1 MSSTTSSTEQQQ
13 QQPAMSMTIA
23 NATNNNT
30 LANLAKV
37 QATSADAS
45 LRSRKGKKGKKKAPV
60 VPYLTPQ
67 EEEKAAAAKAAA
79 VVPADVPSEPAKP
92 AWQCSPR
99 KPSTP
104 ESLRD
109 IQEKE
114 VIKDVEDRVAQL
126 EAEEAAKK
134 VAADAKV
141 AAVKAAADKL
151 AEERFE
157 KAQKKFDSP
166 KGSVTLGSNPFAGFE
181 SDGDD
186 SSEEFDDEPIAEC
199 STSSDDELSSDGEPS
214 SDEEGKTHEEF
225 VERQTAFADR
235 KMESLRGAMKSLKEK
250 RARSRSALSRS
261 SANHKERHKAQIEDM
276 TKRIN
281 EIERKCHGLH
291 NLASREFTCD
301 CGNHFEF
308 LTPALLLAK
317 NPVCTDC
324 FKSQKQKHTEGTQIC
339 KFFCQGKCKHGPKC
353 KYSHNADDLLRK
365 LTENGWAHP
374 PAADI
379 QRLRD
384 AQEKY
389 GASKSR
395 KASKKCPHP
404 PQSAEAKLWYKEQK
418 RR

>member
-1 MSSTTSSTEQQQ
+1 
-13 QQPAMSMTIA
+13 MTIV
-23 NATNNNT
+23 NAINNNT
-30 LANLAKV
+30 LATSAKV
-37 QATSADAS
+37 QATSADSS
-45 LRSRKGKKGKKKAPV
+45 LRSHKGKKKKGKRGKAPV

-67 EEEKAAAAKAAA
+67 EEEKAAAAKAVA

-92 AWQCSPR
+92 AKAAWQCSPC

-114 VIKDVEDRVAQL
+114 VIKDVEDRIAQL

-151 AEERFE
+151 VEERFK

-166 KGSVTLGSNPFAGFE
+166 KGSVTLGSNPFAGIE

-199 STSSDDELSSDGEPS
+199 STSSDDELSSDGELS
-214 SDEEGKTHEEF
+214 SDEEGETHKEF
-225 VERQTAFADR
+225 VERQTAFAAR

-250 RARSRSALSRS
+250 RVRSRSALSRS
-261 SANHKERHKAQIEDM
+261 TAAHKERHEAQIEDT

-291 NLASREFTCD
+291 NLASREFTCN

-324 FKSQKQKHTEGTQIC
+324 FKLQKQKHTEGSQIC

-353 KYSHNADDLLRK
+353 KYSHDADDLLRK

-404 PQSAEAKLWYKEQK
+404 PQSAEAKRWYKEQK

>member
-1 MSSTTSSTEQQQ
+1 
-13 QQPAMSMTIA
+13 MSMTIA
-23 NATNNNT
+23 KATNNKT

-37 QATSADAS
+37 QATPAKLQATSADAS
-45 LRSRKGKKGKKKAPV
+45 LPSRKVKKGKNKKKKAPV

-67 EEEKAAAAKAAA
+67 EEKAAAAKAAA
-79 VVPADVPSEPAKP
+79 VVPADVSSKPAEPAEP
-92 AWQCSPR
+92 AWQCSPC
-99 KPSTP
+99 KPP
-104 ESLRD
+104 KSLSD
-109 IQEKE
+109 IQEEE
-114 VIKDVEDRVAQL
+114 VIKDVEDRIAQL

-151 AEERFE
+151 AQERFE
-157 KAQKKFDSP
+157 KANCRIAQKKL
-166 KGSVTLGSNPFAGFE
+166 GSVTLGSNPFAGIE

-186 SSEEFDDEPIAEC
+186 SSDEFDDEPIAEC
-199 STSSDDELSSDGEPS
+199 STISDDELSSDGEPS
-214 SDEEGKTHEEF
+214 SDEEGETHEEF
-225 VERQTAFADR
+225 VERQTVIAAR
-235 KMESLRGAMKSLKEK
+235 KMESLRGAMKRLKEK

-261 SANHKERHKAQIEDM
+261 SANHKERHKAQIEDT

-281 EIERKCHGLH
+281 EVERKCHGLH
-291 NLASREFTCD
+291 NIASCEFTCD
-301 CGNHFEF
+301 CGNHLEH
-308 LTPALLLAK
+308 LTPSLLLAK

-324 FKSQKQKHTEGTQIC
+324 FKLQKKNHAKGTSPC
-339 KFFCQGKCKHGPKC
+339 KFFLLGKCKRGSNCNH
-353 KYSHNADDLLRK
+353 SHDADEMLLK

-374 PAADI
+374 PAADV

-395 KASKKCPHP
+395 KAPKKCPHP
-404 PQSAEAKLWYKEQK
+404 PQSAEAKRWYKEHK